1 MEDLQS
7 LLAIERF
14 AEDAFRVKKTYV
26 DMTGDLLS
34 GILLGQIV
42 YWHLPSK
49 DGRSK
54 LRVQKEGK
62 LWLAKGRADWYDE
75 IRITPKQFDRAI
87 KILVDKD
94 FIETK
99 LFKFDGSPTV
109 HIHLHPEHVIDSVF
123 PQRSKSILPKGENP
137 FYPKVEIHFDERLKT
152 LTETTTKTTSE
163 TTTDKPIVEQASTT
177 HLDIIDY
184 LNLKTGKKYKA
195 STRTTRTLINA
206 RLNDKFTLDDFKM
219 VIDNKVRDWS
229 NDPKMSKFIRPETLF
244 GTKFE
249 SYLNETHVER
259 KFSTPDHSAYDPTFG
274 KDLPF

>member
-137 FYPKVEIHFDERLKT
+137 FSPKVEIHFDERLKT

-177 HLDIIDY
+177 HLNIIDY
-184 LNLKTGKKYKA
+184 LNSKTGKKYKA
-195 STRTTRTLINA
+195 STRSTRSLINA
-206 RLNDKFTLDDFKM
+206 RLNDKFTLDDFKK
-219 VIDNKVRDWS
+219 VIDNKIRDWS